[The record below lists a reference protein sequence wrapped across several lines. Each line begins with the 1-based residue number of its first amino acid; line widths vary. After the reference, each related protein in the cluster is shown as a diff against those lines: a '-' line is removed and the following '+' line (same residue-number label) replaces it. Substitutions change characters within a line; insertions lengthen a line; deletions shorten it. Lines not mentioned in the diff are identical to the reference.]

1 MEKRFYMGLG
11 LLILFLILGLISSFL
26 LTNAATPLAQQ
37 LEQASQEALSGNW
50 EKSVLLA
57 EQAQEQWKSAWHT
70 TAMVA
75 DHAPMDEIDSLFAQ
89 AEIYSQAGDRIHFS
103 SYCARLSEL
112 VQAIADAQQFSWWN
126 LL

>member
-1 MEKRFYMGLG
+1 MEKRFYFGLG
-11 LLILFLILGLISSFL
+11 LLIFFLILGLISSMI
-26 LTNAATPLAQQ
+26 LTNATIPLSHQ
-37 LEQASQEALSGNW
+37 LEQAAQEALSGSMEEGIFLADQANKAW
-50 EKSVLLA
+50 E
-57 EQAQEQWKSAWHT
+57 SAWHG

-89 AEIYSQAGDRIHFS
+89 MDIYAKAGDPLHFG

-112 VQAIADAQQFSWWN
+112 VAAIADAQELNWWN